1 MKTIITIERQ
11 YGSGGAAIGK
21 LLSERLGIPYY
32 NDELLKLAS
41 QESGI
46 SEELFHKHDE
56 TPTGSVIYSLFMGTY
71 PVGDDGRVYP
81 DLPLNHKLFLA
92 QFETIKKLAE
102 KGPCV
107 LIGRCSNYV
116 LKDNPNTIN
125 VFFFADFEDRKK
137 RIKDIYDYDEKKIE
151 DIIKRTDKRRASYNS
166 YYTDQKWG
174 DAKNYDL
181 CINTSKL
188 SHDGAVDVILKFI
201 EANGLKNS

>member
-1 MKTIITIERQ
+1 M
-11 YGSGGAAIGK
+11 
-21 LLSERLGIPYY
+21 
-32 NDELLKLAS
+32 
-41 QESGI
+41 
-46 SEELFHKHDE
+46 
-56 TPTGSVIYSLFMGTY
+56 
-71 PVGDDGRVYP
+71 
-81 DLPLNHKLFLA
+81 
-92 QFETIKKLAE
+92 
-102 KGPCV
+102 
-107 LIGRCSNYV
+107 
-116 LKDNPNTIN
+116 KDNPNTIN

-188 SHDGAVDVILKFI
+188 THDGAVDVILKFI